1 MHRKV
6 EKGKYNTSK
15 REEINERHTSQQAMK
30 TCALTAKPS
39 LKLVLEMSSG
49 VSRISFWGV

>member
-6 EKGKYNTSK
+6 EKEKYNTSK